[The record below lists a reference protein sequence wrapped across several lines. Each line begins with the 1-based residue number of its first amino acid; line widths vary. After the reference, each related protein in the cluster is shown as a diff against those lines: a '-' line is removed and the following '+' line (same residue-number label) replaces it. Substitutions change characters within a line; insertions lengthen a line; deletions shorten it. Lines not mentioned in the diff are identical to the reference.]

1 MTASSGR
8 ATSRVVTLTMNP
20 ALDIT
25 TGTEEVRHT
34 DKIRC
39 GPARHDPGGGGIN
52 VARVAAALGAPAC
65 AVFPVGGLTGERI
78 VELLEREGIQQRHVQ
93 IAPLT
98 RESLTVD
105 EFSTG
110 LQYRFV
116 LPGPALSYLEQAACL
131 EALDGVARDAD
142 FVVASGS
149 LPPGVPVD
157 FYNRI
162 SVMCRE
168 FGASFI
174 LDTSG
179 GGLTHVS
186 GVYLLKPS
194 LRELRECTG
203 RALITED
210 EQLAAAHDIIEGGSA
225 ANVLISRGS
234 RRQPARDSRRQLPLS
249 GARQL
254 AWQRRRG
261 RRRVG
266 GWNHR
271 RTVQGVATARLGP
284 ARDGGGGSHAAHPG
298 YRDVS
303 GGRRLGRLFDC
314 TETPRRARRA

>member
-1 MTASSGR
+1 MTASSG

-78 VELLEREGIQQRHVQ
+78 VELLERDGIRQRHVQ
-93 IAPLT
+93 IAALT

-116 LPGPALSYLEQAACL
+116 LPGPALTRREQAACL
-131 EALDGVARDAD
+131 EALDGAARDAD

-162 SVMCRE
+162 SEMCRE

-210 EQLAAAHDIIEGGSA
+210 EQLAAAHDIIDRGSA
-225 ANVLISRGS
+225 ANVLISRGADASLLATPDGSHRFPALDSS
-234 RRQPARDSRRQLPLS
+234 RGSGVGAGDALVAGITVGLCRGWPLPDS
-249 GARQL
+249 
-254 AWQRRRG
+254 
-261 RRRVG
+261 V
-266 GWNHR
+266 
-271 RTVQGVATARLGP
+271 RLGM
-284 ARDGGGGSHAAHPG
+284 AAGAAMLLTPG
-298 YRDVS
+298 TATCRVADVW
-303 GGRRLGRLFDC
+303 RLFDC
-314 TETPRRARRA
+314 TEPPVALAVPR